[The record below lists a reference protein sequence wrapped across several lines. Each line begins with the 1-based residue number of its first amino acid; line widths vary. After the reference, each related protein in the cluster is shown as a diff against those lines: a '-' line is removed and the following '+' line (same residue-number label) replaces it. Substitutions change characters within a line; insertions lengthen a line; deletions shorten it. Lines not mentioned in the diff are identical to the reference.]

1 MASNA
6 AKSGSAADRPS
17 LEAFEGRIVRHA
29 FWAAWTGGH
38 IVIAL
43 GYFWLFVARSAS
55 SVDGALSSAIINTGS
70 SWFTG
75 LVFATLLKRVVLP
88 QRVIV
93 QAAAHIALAPV
104 FSFGWYIFDISI
116 LGWRDGSLLT
126 GALIEP
132 FQGPAFLWQYF
143 QGFAVYGALAALVY
157 ATTIRRAETA
167 PVSQPQPAQATT
179 ASSLL
184 VRDGDELVTLSFGD
198 ILLINSADDYV
209 EVDIGTRVLM
219 VRKTMRQ
226 MEQELPASF
235 VRVHRGAIVN
245 LDRIVRAEP
254 GGGGRMV
261 LHLEEGR
268 SVTASKAGAKTLRDR
283 TL

>member
-1 MASNA
+1 MATRAGKTEAQTDGLTLA
-6 AKSGSAADRPS
+6 A
-17 LEAFEGRIVRHA
+17 LEAWLVRHA
-29 FWAAWTGGH
+29 FWAAWTAGH
-38 IVIAL
+38 IIIAL
-43 GYFWLFVARSAS
+43 GYFWLFMARRAS
-55 SVDGALSSAIINTGS
+55 SVDDALASALINTGS
-70 SWFTG
+70 SWLTG
-75 LVFATLLKRVVLP
+75 LLFAIMLTRFVLT

-93 QAAAHIALAPV
+93 QAGAHVALAPV
-104 FSFGWYIFDISI
+104 FSFGWYIIDISL

-157 ATTIRRAETA
+157 ATRRRPSTANSEPRREAA
-167 PVSQPQPAQATT
+167 PVVR

-184 VRDGDELVTLSFGD
+184 VRDGEELVSLSIED
-198 ILLINSADDYV
+198 ILLVTSADDYV
-209 EVDIGTRVLM
+209 EIDIGTRVLT

-226 MEQELPASF
+226 LEDELPERF

-245 LDRIVRAEP
+245 LDRVVRAEP

-268 SVTASKAGAKTLRDR
+268 SVTASKSGARALRER
-283 TL
+283 SL